1 METTNKLAKV
11 IRKIVKD
18 EVRKEVRQVI
28 NEMVNKKP
36 ATTNDFHNGIL
47 SYNISE
53 NHSTKKSNCKSKT
66 VGPKTKIFHI
76 YCLVVSTFNIS
87 LLLTK

>member
-36 ATTNDFHNGIL
+36 ATTNDFHNGISRGVSL
-47 SYNISE
+47 MDNIQ
-53 NHSTKKSNCKSKT
+53 
-66 VGPKTKIFHI
+66 PKR
-76 YCLVVSTFNIS
+76 NI
-87 LLLTK
+87 